1 MRMGNRIYCVMQYMY
16 MGISTQY
23 VMVDH
28 RPLDVCTLLIHHVCA
43 CIYHDVMYIIIII
56 IMSLAHWCA

>member
-1 MRMGNRIYCVMQYMY
+1 MQYMY